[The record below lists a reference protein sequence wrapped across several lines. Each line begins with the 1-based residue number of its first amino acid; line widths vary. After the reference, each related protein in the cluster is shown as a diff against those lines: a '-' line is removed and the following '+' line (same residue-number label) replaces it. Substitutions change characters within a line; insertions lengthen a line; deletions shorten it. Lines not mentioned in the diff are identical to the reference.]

1 VIPSLYL
8 ASVSPF
14 AGKSLA
20 ALAIGLHLRQTG
32 VRVGYFKPI
41 GTLPHTVRGVTT
53 DEDAFFI
60 SERLNPDAPLDA
72 LCPVLLTRE
81 FMSRALNGELSE
93 LRTQIQESYSRVA
106 AGRDAVIVGGVGTLS
121 RGSLLGLSA
130 PAVAEMLGSKVLVL
144 AKSVSQASA
153 EEVLLARRLLGDQ
166 CAGAIFNFVGPSE
179 EETLRGDMERYLEA
193 HGVPVLGVIPR
204 DELLSGITVRELV
217 EHLPAKL
224 LCCEK
229 ALDELVIHFV
239 IGAMGAASAARY
251 FRQLGD
257 KAVITGGDRADIQLA
272 ALQTPTKAILLTG
285 NIYPSAVITRR
296 AQQLGVP
303 LLLAPHDT
311 LTTVER
317 VEQIAGR
324 LRVRGSAKVD
334 RGRALFEK
342 HVDLA
347 RIRAAIGLAGPPSGS
362 SVTTATEGSQTT

>member
-1 VIPSLYL
+1 VTPSLYL
-8 ASVSPF
+8 VSVNPF

-20 ALAIGLHLRQTG
+20 ALAIGLHLREAG
-32 VRVGYFKPI
+32 IRVGYFKPV

-72 LCPVLLTRE
+72 LCPVLLTPE
-81 FMSRALNGELSE
+81 FMSRALNGELAE
-93 LRTQIQESYSRVA
+93 LRARIRESYARVA
-106 AGRDAVIVGGVGTLS
+106 AGRDVVIVGGVGTLS

-130 PAVAEMLGSKVLVL
+130 PAIAELLGSKVLVL
-144 AKSVSQASA
+144 AKFVSQASA

-166 CAGAIFNFVGPSE
+166 YAGTIFNFVGPSE

-193 HGVPVLGVIPR
+193 HGTPVLGVIPR

-217 EHLPAKL
+217 EHLPAKM
-224 LCCEK
+224 LCCDK
-229 ALDELVIHFV
+229 ALDELVLHFV
-239 IGAMGAASAARY
+239 IGAMGVASAARY

-272 ALQTPTKAILLTG
+272 ALQTPTKAIILTG

-296 AQQLGVP
+296 AQQLGVA

-324 LRVRGSAKVD
+324 LRVRGSAKVE

-342 HVDLA
+342 HVDLE
-347 RIRAAIGLAGPPSGS
+347 RIRAVIGLDGPPGAP
-362 SVTTATEGSQTT
+362 SVTPATERAQTT